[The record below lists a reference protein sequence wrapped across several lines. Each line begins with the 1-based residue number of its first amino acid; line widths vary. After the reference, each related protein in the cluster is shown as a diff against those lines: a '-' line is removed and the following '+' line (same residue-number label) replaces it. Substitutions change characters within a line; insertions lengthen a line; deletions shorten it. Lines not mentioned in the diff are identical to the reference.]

1 MDLGSVVDEFLAAG
15 QARGL
20 SDHTLRAYR
29 QDLTAFR
36 RWARQTA
43 PDPLFGK
50 DAVLDW
56 IAAMRAQGYAAAT
69 IKRRLA
75 CLKVLCRWL
84 EDEERLGDNPF
95 HRLRATIRLPHR
107 LPRNLKA
114 EEIRALLPSDTRP
127 AGARTGHGPGGETGG
142 ETTAGAGDA
151 HPHPSHSAAT
161 LSLALEL
168 MFTTGVRVGEL
179 CSVRLRDID
188 LAAGAIAIRGKG
200 NRERHVFL
208 VDDAVTAQLRAYIAS
223 RRPAVPDLDS
233 LLLTPRG
240 LAADPNHIRRLLHRH
255 ASDLKLS
262 RRITPHMLR
271 HTAAT
276 ELLRCGVDI
285 RLVQKLLGHASIST
299 TEIYT
304 HVSDS
309 TLSTTLRKVNP
320 RGRLRAKPTLQGD

>member
-1 MDLGSVVDEFLAAG
+1 MTLSAIVDEFLAAG
-15 QARGL
+15 AVRGL

-29 QDLTAFR
+29 QDLTAFS
-36 RWARQTA
+36 RWVAQA
-43 PDPLFGK
+43 GPDPVFGK

-56 IAAMRAQGYAAAT
+56 IGAMRGQGYAAAT

-84 EDEERLGDNPF
+84 EDEDRLDANPF
-95 HRLRATIRLPHR
+95 HRLRAPIRLPHR

-114 EEIRALLPSDTRP
+114 EEIRALLTAAP
-127 AGARTGHGPGGETGG
+127 GANRLRS
-142 ETTAGAGDA
+142 GAPDSA
-151 HPHPSHSAAT
+151 NAAT

-179 CSVRLRDID
+179 CSIRLRDID
-188 LAAGAIAIRGKG
+188 LAAGTIAIRGKG
-200 NRERHVFL
+200 NRERRVFL
-208 VDDAVTAQLRAYIAS
+208 VDETVTAQVRAYMRA
-223 RRPAVPDLDS
+223 RRPAVPDLDA
-233 LLLTPRG
+233 LLLTSRG
-240 LAADPNHIRRLLHRH
+240 LAADPNYVRRLLHRH
-255 ASDLKLS
+255 VADLNLP

-285 RLVQKLLGHASIST
+285 RLVQTLLGHASIST

-304 HVSDS
+304 HVSD
-309 TLSTTLRKVNP
+309 TTLGATLRSVNP
-320 RGRLRAKPTLQGD
+320 RGRLRRASDPADG

>member
-1 MDLGSVVDEFLAAG
+1 MNLTSAVDDFLASG
-15 QARGL
+15 RARGL

-29 QDLTAFR
+29 QDLTAFS
-36 RWARQTA
+36 RWVTQAG
-43 PDPLFGK
+43 PDPVFGK
-50 DAVLDW
+50 EAVLDW
-56 IAAMRAQGYAAAT
+56 ITALRAEGYAPAT

-84 EDEERLGDNPF
+84 EDEERLAENPF
-95 HRLRATIRLPHR
+95 HRLRAPIRLPHR
-107 LPRNLKA
+107 LPRHLKA
-114 EEIRALLPSDTRP
+114 DEISALLTAAPEPDALAIAAESD
-127 AGARTGHGPGGETGG
+127 
-142 ETTAGAGDA
+142 
-151 HPHPSHSAAT
+151 SHAAAT

-168 MFTTGVRVGEL
+168 LFTTGVRVGEL
-179 CSVRLRDID
+179 CAIRLRDID
-188 LAAGAIAIRGKG
+188 LTGGAIAIRGKG

-208 VDDAVTAQLRAYIAS
+208 VDETVTAQLRAYIRA
-223 RRPAVPDLDS
+223 RRPAVPDLDV

-255 ASDLKLS
+255 VDDLKLP

-304 HVSDS
+304 HVSDT
-309 TLSTTLRKVNP
+309 TLSTTLRTVNP
-320 RGRLRAKPTLQGD
+320 RGRLRTETRQEQ

>member
-1 MDLGSVVDEFLAAG
+1 MDLSSVVEEFLAG
-15 QARGL
+15 VRARGL

-29 QDLTAFR
+29 QDLTAFS
-36 RWARQTA
+36 RWVRQA
-43 PDPLFGK
+43 GPDPVFGK
-50 DAVLDW
+50 DAVVEW
-56 IAAMRAQGYAAAT
+56 IAAMRAEGYAAAT

-84 EDEERLGDNPF
+84 EDEDLLTANPF
-95 HRLRATIRLPHR
+95 HRLRAPIRLPQR

-114 EEIRALLPSDTRP
+114 DEIGVLLTQAPHMASVDP
-127 AGARTGHGPGGETGG
+127 ATDETGN
-142 ETTAGAGDA
+142 DA
-151 HPHPSHSAAT
+151 AAT

-168 MFTTGVRVGEL
+168 LFTTGLRVGEL
-179 CSVRLRDID
+179 CSIRLGDID
-188 LAAGAIAIRGKG
+188 WTTGSIAIRGKG

-208 VDDAVTAQLRAYIAS
+208 VDDAVTTQLRTYIHR
-223 RRPAVPDLDS
+223 RRPTIPDLDT

-255 ASDLKLS
+255 VADLKLP

-285 RLVQKLLGHASIST
+285 RLVQKLMGHASIST

-304 HVSDS
+304 HVSDT
-309 TLSTTLRKVNP
+309 TLSTTLRTVNP
-320 RGRLRAKPTLQGD
+320 RGRLRE

>member
-1 MDLGSVVDEFLAAG
+1 MNLSSVIDDFLAAG
-15 QARGL
+15 RARGL

-29 QDLTAFR
+29 QDLTAFS
-36 RWARQTA
+36 RWVTQA
-43 PDPLFGK
+43 DPEPIFGK
-50 DAVLDW
+50 DAVLEW
-56 IAAMRAQGYAAAT
+56 ITALRAEGYAAAT

-84 EDEERLGDNPF
+84 EDEGRLTANPF
-95 HRLRATIRLPHR
+95 HRLRAPIRLPHR

-114 EEIRALLPSDTRP
+114 DEISALLTRAPQEASVGSAAEDTDNE
-127 AGARTGHGPGGETGG
+127 A
-142 ETTAGAGDA
+142 
-151 HPHPSHSAAT
+151 AAT

-168 MFTTGVRVGEL
+168 LFTTGLRVGEL
-179 CSVRLRDID
+179 CSIRLGDID
-188 LAAGAIAIRGKG
+188 WTTGSIAIRGKG

-208 VDDAVTAQLRAYIAS
+208 VDEAVTAQLRTYIQG
-223 RRPAVPDLDS
+223 RRPAMPDLDA

-255 ASDLKLS
+255 VADLKLP

-304 HVSDS
+304 HVSD
-309 TLSTTLRKVNP
+309 TLLSNTLRTVNP
-320 RGRLRAKPTLQGD
+320 RGRLREAVKRDR